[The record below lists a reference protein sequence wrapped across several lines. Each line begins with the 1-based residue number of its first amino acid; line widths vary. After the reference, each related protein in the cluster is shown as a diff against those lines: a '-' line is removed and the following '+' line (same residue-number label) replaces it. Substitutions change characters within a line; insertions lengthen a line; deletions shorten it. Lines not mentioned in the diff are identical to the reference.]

1 MNRRRVIRTSR
12 RAAGFTLIEL
22 VVSLALLG
30 VLAMVAMPVAEL
42 SWQRDREVELR
53 AALRELRTAIDA
65 YRQAS
70 DAGLI
75 AKSPDASGYPPSL
88 EVLVE
93 GVRNQRDPKGR
104 TLVFL
109 RRIPRDPFHT
119 DPAVPAERT
128 WTVRAYGALPGE
140 RSAGRSADVWDVQ
153 SASPRAG
160 LNGVPLRQW

>member
-1 MNRRRVIRTSR
+1 MSARRRVRASR
-12 RAAGFTLIEL
+12 RTAGFTLIEL

-70 DAGLI
+70 EAGLI
-75 AKSPDASGYPPSL
+75 AKSPDATGYPPSL

-104 TLVFL
+104 ELVFL
-109 RRIPRDPFHT
+109 RRIPRDPFHP
-119 DPAVPAERT
+119 DPSVPAERT
-128 WTVRAYGALPGE
+128 WTVRAYGSVAGD
-140 RSAGRSADVWDVQ
+140 RGSANADVWDVQ
-153 SASPRAG
+153 SASTRVG
-160 LNGVPLRQW
+160 LNGIPLRQW

>member
-1 MNRRRVIRTSR
+1 MSRCVVVPAVR

-42 SWQRDREVELR
+42 SWQRDREIELR

-70 DAGLI
+70 EAGLI
-75 AKSPDASGYPPSL
+75 AKAPDATGYPPSL
-88 EVLVE
+88 EALVE

-109 RRIPRDPFHT
+109 RRIPRDPFHP

-128 WTVRAYGALPGE
+128 WTVRAYGAVPGD
-140 RSAGRSADVWDVQ
+140 RGSANADVWDVQ
-153 SASPRAG
+153 SASPRVG